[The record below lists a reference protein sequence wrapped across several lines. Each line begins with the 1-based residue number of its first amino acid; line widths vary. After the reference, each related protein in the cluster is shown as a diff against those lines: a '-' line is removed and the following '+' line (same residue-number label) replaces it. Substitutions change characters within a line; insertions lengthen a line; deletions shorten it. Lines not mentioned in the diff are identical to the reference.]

1 MADPKTTIVISA
13 VDQTQAALNSATQ
26 GIKSLSSAV
35 GGIPGFGP
43 LMASISAFASLGAFK
58 SLISDTISWAAEMQ
72 RASLRTGASVESL
85 TALGKVARLS
95 GTDLGSVESA
105 LVKMSRALSGADDD
119 AKGAGHALAAIGLDV
134 ATLKSLDPA
143 NAMLEIA
150 RALSKWAD
158 DGSKTALVMAIL
170 GKNGA
175 EMLPL
180 LKDLATQTD
189 LNGKLT
195 QRQAEMAANMEK
207 EWAKLT
213 ATGGIWAKSIALEI
227 IPGLNKILEQMTEG
241 TRIAGGFAQAFVEFG
256 AGLSFATGGIE
267 GTRKEIARL
276 NAEMASGRAQN
287 LLDMGSTDLSGTE
300 ASLAKMQRRLE
311 YQKVQ
316 QRQDALQNSGA
327 AFEDPRDVLSRR
339 LPKLNFTARDPK
351 AEKVGRGRAPAKERA
366 PGSVQDYDAILMER
380 VARAIEGTDIVKAE
394 ELTRMLEKLDVLAAS
409 GLDPAL
415 IKAVRDDLTGA
426 TKAAADEVKR
436 LNDLLEKTP
445 TVQIEKARDDMIF
458 LADKLTTTN
467 EKLKI
472 TEEQFIEA
480 ATARLDLGG
489 KLKDTLSDMDQFAI
503 QAAKNMQDAFPEF
516 LFDPFKNGTQ
526 TMLQSFGIAIRHMI
540 ANAVAADLGKRL
552 FGDIGAGNGVG
563 GLVGEGLGW
572 LKGAIGG
579 SFAVGTDYV
588 PRDMIAQIH
597 KGERIVPAAEN
608 RMGGG
613 GGDVNI
619 HVNLAGT
626 SGNPAEVRRAAGQ
639 GAREAWIALQGARRY
654 V

>member
-1 MADPKTTIVISA
+1 VADPKTTIVISA

-445 TVQIEKARDDMIF
+445 TVQIEKARDDMVF
-458 LADKLTTTN
+458 LTKAL
-467 EKLKI
+467 EAGKI
-472 TEEQFIEA
+472 KEEQYLEA
-480 ATARLDLGG
+480 VTARLDLGG
-489 KLKDTLSDMDQFAI
+489 KLKETLSDMDQFAV
-503 QAAKNMQDAFPEF
+503 QAAKNMQDAFAEF

>member
-13 VDQTQAALNSATQ
+13 VDQTQAAINSATQ

-43 LMASISAFASLGAFK
+43 LMSSISAFASLGAFK
-58 SLISDTISWAAEMQ
+58 SLITDTISWAAEMQ

-213 ATGGIWAKSIALEI
+213 VTGGTWAKSIALEI

-394 ELTRMLEKLDVLAAS
+394 ELTRMLEKLGVLAAS

-445 TVQIEKARDDMIF
+445 TVQIEKARDDMVF
-458 LADKLTTTN
+458 LTKALEDG
-467 EKLKI
+467 KI
-472 TEEQFIEA
+472 KEEQYLEA
-480 ATARLDLGG
+480 VTARLDLSG
-489 KLKDTLSDMDQFAI
+489 KLKETLSDMDQFAV
-503 QAAKNMQDAFPEF
+503 QAAKNMQDAFSEF

-552 FGDIGAGNGVG
+552 FGDVGSGNGIG

-626 SGNPAEVRRAAGQ
+626 SGNASEVRRAAGQ

>member
-95 GTDLGSVESA
+95 GTELGSVESA
-105 LVKMSRALSGADDD
+105 LVKMSKALSGADEES
-119 AKGAGHALAAIGLDV
+119 KGAGEAISRIGLDV
-134 ATLKSLDPA
+134 ATLRSMDPA

-150 RALSKWAD
+150 KALSKWAD
-158 DGSKTALVMAIL
+158 DGNKTALVMAIL

-175 EMLPL
+175 EMLPM

-213 ATGGIWAKSIALEI
+213 ATGGTWAKSIALEI

-241 TRIAGGFAQAFVEFG
+241 TRIAGGFAQAFIEFG
-256 AGLSFATGGIE
+256 AGMSFATGGIE

-339 LPKLNFTARDPK
+339 MPSLPPPK
-351 AEKVGRGRAPAKERA
+351 KPNGGGGRGRAPAKERA
-366 PGSVQDYDAILMER
+366 PGSVQDYDAIMMER

-394 ELTRMLEKLDVLAAS
+394 ELTRMLEKLDILAAA

-415 IKAVRDDLTGA
+415 INAVRDDLTGA

-445 TVQIEKARDDMIF
+445 TVQIEKARDDMVF
-458 LADKLTTTN
+458 LTKAL
-467 EKLKI
+467 EAGKI
-472 TEEQFIEA
+472 KEEQYLEA
-480 ATARLDLGG
+480 VTARLDLGG
-489 KLKDTLSDMDQFAI
+489 KLKETLSDMDQFAV
-503 QAAKNMQDAFPEF
+503 QAAKNMQDAFAEF

-626 SGNPAEVRRAAGQ
+626 SGNAAEVRRAAGQ
-639 GAREAWIALQGARRY
+639 GAREAWTALQGARRY

>member
-1 MADPKTTIVISA
+1 
-13 VDQTQAALNSATQ
+13 
-26 GIKSLSSAV
+26 
-35 GGIPGFGP
+35 
-43 LMASISAFASLGAFK
+43 
-58 SLISDTISWAAEMQ
+58 
-72 RASLRTGASVESL
+72 
-85 TALGKVARLS
+85 
-95 GTDLGSVESA
+95 
-105 LVKMSRALSGADDD
+105 MSRALSGADDD

-213 ATGGIWAKSIALEI
+213 VTGGTWAKSIALEI

-394 ELTRMLEKLDVLAAS
+394 ELTRMLEKLGVLAAS

-445 TVQIEKARDDMIF
+445 TVQIEKARDDMVF
-458 LADKLTTTN
+458 LTKALEDG
-467 EKLKI
+467 KI
-472 TEEQFIEA
+472 KEEQYLEA
-480 ATARLDLGG
+480 VTARLDLSG
-489 KLKDTLSDMDQFAI
+489 KLKETLSDMDQFAV
-503 QAAKNMQDAFPEF
+503 QAAKNMQDAFSEF

-552 FGDIGAGNGVG
+552 FGDVGSGNGIG

-626 SGNPAEVRRAAGQ
+626 SGNAAEVRRAAGQ